1 MQCFPCSC
9 QHEPV
14 PWADV
19 ASMPLDH
26 PRFKQQLITCILLC
40 CAQGLRV
47 FPALIIVPC
56 LQLCWTLFGVV
67 CGLLYFQE
75 YRGMTGL
82 QVAMFVL
89 GVCVVCVG
97 AAMLASTPR
106 AGDSAAAAAA
116 AAAHEH
122 AEAEV
127 VLTPLHP
134 LTGKCASSLAGTA
147 DSISCQVVMLSD
159 SSAQSTSGALLQ
171 PAGHSM
177 PLIFSYVP
185 PAATSQTVGVRV
197 GGWAVA

>member
-1 MQCFPCSC
+1 
-9 QHEPV
+9 
-14 PWADV
+14 
-19 ASMPLDH
+19 
-26 PRFKQQLITCILLC
+26 
-40 CAQGLRV
+40 
-47 FPALIIVPC
+47 
-56 LQLCWTLFGVV
+56 
-67 CGLLYFQE
+67 
-75 YRGMTGL
+75 MTGL

-116 AAAHEH
+116 AHEH

-134 LTGKCASSLAGTA
+134 LSGKCASSVGGAA
-147 DSISCQVVMLSD
+147 DSISCKVVMWSD
-159 SSAQSTSGALLQ
+159 SSAQSMSGALLQ

-185 PAATSQTVGVRV
+185 PAAAQTVGVRV
-197 GGWAVA
+197 GGWAVV